1 MSRLGRRLR
10 RAARWRSAREDADA
24 LRERRVAL
32 ALELIERFVYD
43 LGLLIGGH
51 RVELD
56 DYVAPATVSRLHDAL
71 QPLQSAG
78 SIVRVE
84 FGEYAQVR
92 IEGDL
97 LDSGATVR
105 AVVEFDDRSVRV
117 DVQGRTV
124 SRIRRR
130 VRILVLFDAAV
141 TRVVDH
147 RLEIA

>member
-1 MSRLGRRLR
+1 MSAHRSDDDERDRRTTLVMGLL
-10 RAARWRSAREDADA
+10 D
-24 LRERRVAL
+24 
-32 ALELIERFVYD
+32 RFVFD
-43 LGLLIGGH
+43 LGLLAAGCDADI
-51 RVELD
+51 ES
-56 DYVAPATVSRLHDAL
+56 YVAPGAAQRLRAAMRPGL
-71 QPLQSAG
+71 AAG
-78 SIVRVE
+78 LTTRPD